1 QLPIPLAPTP
11 TPPASAVPAAP
22 PARSLR
28 RVLQLAASRRHAP
41 VARLRRLWL
50 VALLGNVGPGRLG
63 CAAARQPA
71 ACRARF
77 EAPEPEA
84 RATGLNGVRL
94 PDVCI
99 NSTGEHH
106 VFVIGDWGGHWIR
119 GVDGKRYL
127 QPADNRKDG
136 IHSRVYV
143 EGLDDSAQHKV
154 RDQMLKAAA
163 EVDLEYVLNV
173 GDNFYWSGVDVEC
186 GQTRGASNFSTQWDD
201 IFEEAC
207 MLVLA
212 STASSGWACSEI
224 MTGAATSSIRAG
236 TRPSCTRGRSPPRV
250 ASADGSRRRCTGAAA
265 CTIRT
270 SPWTILFHGFQHFRR
285 TGNETWQNVDHNIC
299 GYAHNPVDAKCA
311 AEGGP
316 ESLLTCPTWF
326 QELWGEQKEW
336 LKWGLTEST
345 TDWQVVVTHF
355 PPVYGEEFWQRT
367 MSTDHGI
374 DLIVSGHLH
383 RQEVHYDG
391 SENFLGRTAWLVSG
405 GGGGVTSDFV
415 PNMDGDDQYGF
426 MHLTLSRET
435 IKDARGDARGSA
447 RIEAMVADWTL
458 KPSLATYDMRP
469 DREYWYKPV
478 LESGQD
484 QDGSLVALV
493 EHQVGLAA
501 AKLRTG
507 EHKRAIGILR
517 RAAGVA
523 AGYARAPPGEPPRP
537 VAHAALAL
545 IHLQH
550 CVVLSGMGSHGDAAE
565 EARRA
570 RAETDEVWR
579 VLQEASA
586 AEDAAVSAWWE
597 VGPLGAAG
605 APEQLKAL
613 LRKPPPWLSMLVEVA
628 IQSRQCLALEL
639 EYQRPAAGLEADD
652 ETDGLH
658 LEAALLAEQLLPEG
672 HPVRQRAAQAH
683 REAELRREAAA
694 NPGRSRRS
702 SAAPAS
708 LALSA
713 SFGSARA
720 SSAGTPAAEA
730 PASGMPSPPAAA
742 LPSAPP
748 P

>member
-1 QLPIPLAPTP
+1 
-11 TPPASAVPAAP
+11 
-22 PARSLR
+22 
-28 RVLQLAASRRHAP
+28 
-41 VARLRRLWL
+41 
-50 VALLGNVGPGRLG
+50 
-63 CAAARQPA
+63 
-71 ACRARF
+71 
-77 EAPEPEA
+77 
-84 RATGLNGVRL
+84 
-94 PDVCI
+94 
-99 NSTGEHH
+99 
-106 VFVIGDWGGHWIR
+106 
-119 GVDGKRYL
+119 
-127 QPADNRKDG
+127 
-136 IHSRVYV
+136 
-143 EGLDDSAQHKV
+143 
-154 RDQMLKAAA
+154 
-163 EVDLEYVLNV
+163 
-173 GDNFYWSGVDVEC
+173 
-186 GQTRGASNFSTQWDD
+186 
-201 IFEEAC
+201 
-207 MLVLA
+207 
-212 STASSGWACSEI
+212 
-224 MTGAATSSIRAG
+224 
-236 TRPSCTRGRSPPRV
+236 
-250 ASADGSRRRCTGAAA
+250 
-265 CTIRT
+265 
-270 SPWTILFHGFQHFRR
+270 
-285 TGNETWQNVDHNIC
+285 
-299 GYAHNPVDAKCA
+299 
-311 AEGGP
+311 
-316 ESLLTCPTWF
+316 
-326 QELWGEQKEW
+326 
-336 LKWGLTEST
+336 
-345 TDWQVVVTHF
+345 
-355 PPVYGEEFWQRT
+355 
-367 MSTDHGI
+367 
-374 DLIVSGHLH
+374 
-383 RQEVHYDG
+383 
-391 SENFLGRTAWLVSG
+391 
-405 GGGGVTSDFV
+405 
-415 PNMDGDDQYGF
+415 
-426 MHLTLSRET
+426 
-435 IKDARGDARGSA
+435 
-447 RIEAMVADWTL
+447 MVADWTL

-748 P
+748 PGMMVDRRAGRAPPPPKRPPWGAGAPPPRSGPGPSGADGGPAPGSSSGSRRSASSPALPALPQPLSPQGPGGRRLSRMSRRSTSPELAAGRRRSRRPARPFEGPLPRSGEESLDPFEDWRRNVVDLNSMTLKQRKLATDEGQRDLQNSLKLHARRFKQVEMKAIETIPDRLYENRMYFSSAGVSSMKRAEQRTESWKQEEWKPSQQALEKRREVSDLFSFYGVNQVPANKKCSAVQQSRALRRLMMESVDRETKRQEREAREDEQDLSRQASGQAAAAAAPSAGSPGKAN